1 MTLLS
6 VNVNKVAV
14 LRNSRG
20 GKLPCVLEAATVAIN
35 AGAGG
40 ITVHPR
46 PDLRHILPSDVRD
59 LARLV
64 ANKVEFNIEG
74 NPFAAVRG
82 DYPGLLALVKE
93 TRPTQVT
100 LVPDGDGQIT
110 SDHGFNLRKDAER
123 LRIVIDQLKPY
134 CDRVSLFVDQDVAD
148 LSIASELGVDR
159 IEIYTGP
166 YAHDFEFGKAE
177 DCLSICRATALVAQS
192 LGLGVN
198 AGHDLNQ
205 KNLLPFLAAIPMLRE
220 VSIGHALFNDA
231 LYDGLHSTVQSY
243 LRVIATPH

>member
-1 MTLLS
+1 
-6 VNVNKVAV
+6 
-14 LRNSRG
+14 
-20 GKLPCVLEAATVAIN
+20 
-35 AGAGG
+35 
-40 ITVHPR
+40 
-46 PDLRHILPSDVRD
+46 
-59 LARLV
+59 
-64 ANKVEFNIEG
+64 
-74 NPFAAVRG
+74 
-82 DYPGLLALVKE
+82 LVKE